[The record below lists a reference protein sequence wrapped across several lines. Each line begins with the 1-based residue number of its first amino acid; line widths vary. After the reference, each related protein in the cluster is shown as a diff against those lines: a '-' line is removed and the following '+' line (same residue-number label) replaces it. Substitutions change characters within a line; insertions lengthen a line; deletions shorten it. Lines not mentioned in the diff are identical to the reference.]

1 MLHGSYPH
9 ASGDPAEDECVGF
22 YGVSKGKSSLM
33 LYEQDQGGSGAEG
46 TTPTRWLRTRH
57 GEGRYPQHADF
68 YDRTSEP

>member
-1 MLHGSYPH
+1 
-9 ASGDPAEDECVGF
+9 
-22 YGVSKGKSSLM
+22 M